1 MADYAGVGVNMEQ
14 DKLLRKIKKL
24 LALSKSTNPHE
35 AASALAMAQ
44 KLMAEN
50 QLNQSQVEFSQSHA
64 KQKTA
69 MKSARYVHML
79 ISVITKAFGVEG
91 YLSNAYPG
99 NDYGENKIHV
109 VFYGAEER
117 PEIASYCF
125 DVLYRRLQAAR
136 KAFLDTQSKH
146 LKRSTLI
153 ARGDSFCEGWVVGV
167 NQNVKQFAMT
177 PEEKQKMETYKAEAF
192 KEEKWS
198 ETKIREK
205 GNSKDYGL
213 AQSEGYKQGKEVTLN
228 HGVNGKETVKLGVRK

>member
-1 MADYAGVGVNMEQ
+1 MQSDK

-44 KLMAEN
+44 KLMTEN
-50 QLNQSQVEFSQSHA
+50 QLNQSQVEFSQTHS

-79 ISVITKAFGVEG
+79 ISVVTKAFGVEG

-99 NDYGENKIHV
+99 NDYGENKMHV

-136 KAFLDTQSKH
+136 KAFLDTQSKR
-146 LKRSTLI
+146 LN
-153 ARGDSFCEGWVVGV
+153 VV
-167 NQNVKQFAMT
+167 
-177 PEEKQKMETYKAEAF
+177 
-192 KEEKWS
+192 
-198 ETKIREK
+198 R
-205 GNSKDYGL
+205 
-213 AQSEGYKQGKEVTLN
+213 
-228 HGVNGKETVKLGVRK
+228 